1 MCNLVRKAVE
11 ECDENGPL
19 VIFIAKMV
27 AADKSDIAGVDE
39 LLDLAQETEA
49 VARKDKTIFMGFG
62 RIFSG
67 TFNTAKNNSC
77 VHIRA
82 TKYTMAL

>member
-39 LLDLAQETEA
+39 LLDLAQDTEA
-49 VARKDKTIFMGFG
+49 GLEKQ
-62 RIFSG
+62 
-67 TFNTAKNNSC
+67 NNIYG
-77 VHIRA
+77 IR
-82 TKYTMAL
+82 